1 MAWGD
6 TKIEKENI
14 LNFQSNKNKEVPP
27 ELFIIEPEISDEA
40 QTSE

>member
-6 TKIEKENI
+6 LKIEQENI

-27 ELFIIEPEISDEA
+27 ELFVIEPEMNDDA
-40 QTSE
+40 